1 MTPNPA
7 EVLDVAAPKDG
18 GLVAVVV
25 PTYNEAANL
34 PELAERIFALGISNA
49 RLIVVDDSSPDG
61 TAQLARELSRKFD
74 GRVEVIQRPGK
85 QGLGTAYVQGFS
97 RALAEGAD
105 YVLQMDADLSHAPEY
120 IPSFLEALK
129 DADVVVGS
137 RYARGG
143 GVDKKWS
150 LKRRLLSSSANL
162 GIRTA
167 AGLRVKD
174 ATSGFKAFRSSVLK
188 SLEGVKFQ
196 CRGFGFQAE
205 VAHAC
210 QRRGYKV
217 VEYPIIF
224 VDRTKGKSKM
234 SFSIIFEALWRLW
247 LLRWRR

>member
-1 MTPNPA
+1 MTSN
-7 EVLDVAAPKDG
+7 VAGPLKVATPKDG

-34 PELAERIFALGISNA
+34 PELAERIFALGIPNA

-74 GRVEVIQRPGK
+74 GRVEVVQRPGK

-97 RALAEGAD
+97 RALADGAE
-105 YVLQMDADLSHAPEY
+105 YVLQMDADLSHTPEY

-162 GIRTA
+162 GIRMA

-188 SLEGVKFQ
+188 SLEGMNFK

-224 VDRTKGKSKM
+224 VDRTRGKSKM
-234 SFSIIFEALWRLW
+234 SLSIILEALWRLW